1 MAETKPPSKLSKAHF
16 RNAVRVYC
24 TIRIERD
31 LCCVIDTEKV
41 KSHLVAKLW
50 LDLINQHLQEPHS
63 VAALIHGSQD
73 EGLLT
78 RGGMSSMAETLA
90 GTFHDTANGNGLGA
104 AIVDELGRPLMTTTS
119 PAVHGISPS
128 GGLGLAELSSTRDAV
143 AAAAALHAIDPLD
156 AVLQSAQQIA
166 ASLTGQLSK
175 ANEAFNDL

>member
-1 MAETKPPSKLSKAHF
+1 M
-16 RNAVRVYC
+16 C
-24 TIRIERD
+24 TIRVERD
-31 LCCVIDTEKV
+31 LCCIIDTEEV
-41 KSHLVAKLW
+41 KSHLVAKLL
-50 LDLINQHLQEPHS
+50 LDLINQHLQEPHA
-63 VAALIHGSQD
+63 VLIHGSQD
-73 EGLLT
+73 EGWLT

-104 AIVDELGRPLMTTTS
+104 AIVDELGRPLMNTTS

-175 ANEAFNDL
+175 ANEAFNEI